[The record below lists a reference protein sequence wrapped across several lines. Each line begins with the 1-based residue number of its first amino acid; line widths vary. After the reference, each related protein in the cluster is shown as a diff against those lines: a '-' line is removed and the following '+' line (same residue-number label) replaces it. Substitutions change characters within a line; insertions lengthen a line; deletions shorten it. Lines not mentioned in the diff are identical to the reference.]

1 MAEAEN
7 NRLQTVV
14 AVVDLEETD
23 ALRVENSQLKL
34 TMAAR
39 DMEMARRAYADEMRN
54 QAEVVTVLSKKYD
67 IDATQYDFDPETKKL
82 RLRQRP
88 HPGMPPVAPTPIIP
102 PDAE

>member
-1 MAEAEN
+1 MADPEN
-7 NRLQTVV
+7 SRLSTVV

-23 ALRVENSQLKL
+23 ALRIENAQLKL

-54 QAEVVTVLSKKYD
+54 QATVAAEMTKKYD
-67 IDATQYDFDPETKKL
+67 VDVTQYDYDPENRKL
-82 RLRQRP
+82 RLRRRP
-88 HPGMPPVAPTPIIP
+88 APGMPPVAPSPIVP